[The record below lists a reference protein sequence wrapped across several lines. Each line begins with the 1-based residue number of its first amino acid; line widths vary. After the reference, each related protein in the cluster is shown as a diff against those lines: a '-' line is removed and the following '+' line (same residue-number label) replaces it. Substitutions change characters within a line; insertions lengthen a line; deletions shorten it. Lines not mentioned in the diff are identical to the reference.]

1 MKFYSSVEVSLGEYR
16 DFLQRFKIE
25 RVTIDYMQKREDL
38 YDNSRF

>member
-1 MKFYSSVEVSLGEYR
+1 MKFYSSVEVSLEEYR